1 MKPYGSDTIADIRFQ
16 LHFWLWHMKG
26 GSSVSTLLEMKNI
39 SIEFPGVKALNDV
52 HFSTKSGS
60 THALIGAN
68 GAGKSTLMKVLS
80 GAYGHYTGEIFLDGK
95 KVDIRTPK
103 DAQDY
108 GIQIVYQEVDTAL
121 VPYLTVGENIML
133 NETVN
138 DMGKSQ
144 FVNWKGIHSRATEIL
159 KRMNI
164 GVSSKRLV
172 SDLTLAEKQMVLIAR
187 SISKQC
193 KFLILDEPTAPLSRS
208 ETKELFRIVREL
220 VKENVGVIFIS
231 HRLPEL
237 FDICEEITV
246 MKNGEFVI
254 KEMIADT
261 TQSKVV
267 EHMLGEKLEEQF
279 PKYHVEIGDTVL
291 KVEGLHD
298 IGLVKNFSM
307 YVNKGEIV
315 GVAGLVG
322 AGKTEI
328 CKALFGASKL
338 TAGEISICGQKVKI
352 KDPSDAVKKGIALVP
367 EERRKEGILVQES
380 VSTNLTSAS
389 LSKFSKI
396 FSFVDTKSEKKMSI
410 DLIQDLGI
418 KTPSEESKV
427 QNLSGGNQQK
437 VAIGK
442 WLIADAEVYIFDEP
456 TKGVDVGAKKDIFEL
471 ISGLAKR
478 GKSVIYASCEFSEIL
493 GITDRVY
500 VVYDGEVA
508 KELVT
513 SATNEEELLFYS
525 TGGK

>member
-1 MKPYGSDTIADIRFQ
+1 MCVTI
-16 LHFWLWHMKG
+16 
-26 GSSVSTLLEMKNI
+26 LLEMKNI
-39 SIEFPGVKALNDV
+39 SIEFPGVKALNEV
-52 HFSTKSGS
+52 YFSTKTGM

-80 GAYGHYTGEIFLDGK
+80 GAYGHYTGEIYIDGK

-103 DAQDY
+103 DAQDN

-121 VPYLTVGENIML
+121 IPYLTVGENIML

-138 DMGKSQ
+138 DMGKRQ
-144 FVNWKGIHSRATEIL
+144 FVKWNQIHKKATEIL
-159 KRMNI
+159 TRMNVNI
-164 GVSSKRLV
+164 SSKTLV
-172 SDLTLAEKQMVLIAR
+172 SELTLAQKQMVLIAR

-193 KFLILDEPTAPLSRS
+193 KFLILDEPTAPLSHS
-208 ETKELFRIVREL
+208 ETTELFRIVREL
-220 VKENVGVIFIS
+220 VKEDVGIIFIS

-237 FDICEEITV
+237 FEICEEITV

-254 KEMIADT
+254 KETIADT
-261 TQSKVV
+261 NQNRIV
-267 EHMLGEKLEEQF
+267 EYMLGEKLEEQF
-279 PKYHVEIGDTVL
+279 PKYHVEIGETVL
-291 KVEGLHD
+291 SVEGLHD
-298 IGLVKNFSM
+298 IGLVRNFSM
-307 YVNKGEIV
+307 HVNEGEIV
-315 GVAGLVG
+315 GIAGLVG

-328 CKALFGASKL
+328 CKALFGASRVTK
-338 TAGEISICGQKVKI
+338 GDVKIKGKSVKI
-352 KDPSDAVKKGIALVP
+352 KDPSDAVRKGIALVP

-389 LSKFSKI
+389 LSKFSK
-396 FSFVDTKSEKKMSI
+396 FLSFVNTKEEKKISI
-410 DLIQDLGI
+410 EMIKDLGI
-418 KTPSEESKV
+418 KTPSEEAKV

-442 WLIADAEVYIFDEP
+442 WLISDAEVYIFDEP

-478 GKSVIYASCEFSEIL
+478 GKSIIYASCELSEIL

-508 KELVT
+508 KELET
-513 SATNEEELLFYS
+513 KATNEEELLFYS